1 MVERADVVVIGAGIA
16 GVSAAHHLSVGH
28 GVGDVLLCDPRAPLT
43 LTSDK
48 STECYRNWWPG
59 PDDAMVGLMNRSIDL
74 LEGWAA
80 ESDNAFNL
88 SRRGYLYLT
97 ADESRLA
104 DIEERASL
112 ISGLGA
118 GPVRAH
124 RGHGDDPSYPDPA
137 ARPHGADLLIGR
149 KVLRARFPYVS
160 PAAVGGL
167 HVRRAGWLSAQQL
180 GAWLLDR
187 AQECGTTYVPESVAA
202 IETAHGHVT
211 AVVLASGRRVSTERV
226 VNAAGPLVG
235 DVADMLEVSLPVHH
249 EVHRKMSFRDHRGA
263 IPRGAPML
271 IWDDPQELAWSAGE
285 RELLLEDPALAPLAG
300 VLPAGA
306 HCRPDGGD
314 DSPVVL
320 GLWEYRT
327 DVRAPTFPIPDDPM
341 YPEMVMRGLSTMVP
355 AVGAYLERL
364 PQPYVDGGYY
374 TKTVENRPLV
384 GPFGPGG
391 VHVIGALSGF
401 GVMAAPAAGELV
413 AAHVV
418 GSRVPDYSD
427 RFLPDRY
434 TDPGYLAGFGD
445 LDSGQL

>member
-16 GVSAAHHLSVGH
+16 GVSTAHHLAVGY
-28 GVGDVLLCDPRAPLT
+28 GVDRVLVCDPRPPLS

-74 LEGWAA
+74 LEAWAV
-80 ESDNAFNL
+80 ESGDVFNL
-88 SRRGYLYLT
+88 SRLGYLYVT

-104 DIEERASL
+104 SIEAGASA
-112 ISGLGA
+112 ISLLGA
-118 GPVRAH
+118 GPLRVH
-124 RGHGDDPSYPDPA
+124 RGERGDPPYPDSMA
-137 ARPHGADLLIGR
+137 APDGADLLIGGA
-149 KVLRARFPYVS
+149 LHARFPYVH
-160 PAAVGGL
+160 PAAVAGL

-187 AQECGTTYVPESVAA
+187 AQEAGAGFVPEGVVAVD
-202 IETAHGHVT
+202 TVDGRVSGVT
-211 AVVLASGRRVSTERV
+211 LESGRHVETDLV
-226 VNAAGPLVG
+226 VNAAGPLIEE
-235 DVADMLEVSLPVHH
+235 VAQMAGVPLPVHH
-249 EVHRKMSFRDHRGA
+249 EVHRKMSFRDHLGA
-263 IPRGAPML
+263 IPRDAPML
-271 IWDDPQELAWSAGE
+271 IWDDPQEPAWDPDE
-285 RELLLEDPALAPLAG
+285 RELLLGDATLAPLAG
-300 VLPAGA
+300 MLPAGA

-327 DVRAPTFPIPDDPM
+327 DVRTPSFPIPDEPM
-341 YPEMVMRGLSTMVP
+341 YPEMVLRGLATMVP
-355 AVGAYLERL
+355 AVGAYLDRL

-374 TKTVENRPLV
+374 TKTLENRPLI
-384 GPFGPGG
+384 GPLGPAGA
-391 VHVIGALSGF
+391 HVIGALSGF

-418 GSRVPDYSD
+418 GAPVPEYAQA
-427 RFLPDRY
+427 FLPDRY
-434 TDPGYLAGFGD
+434 ADPGYLDRFHD